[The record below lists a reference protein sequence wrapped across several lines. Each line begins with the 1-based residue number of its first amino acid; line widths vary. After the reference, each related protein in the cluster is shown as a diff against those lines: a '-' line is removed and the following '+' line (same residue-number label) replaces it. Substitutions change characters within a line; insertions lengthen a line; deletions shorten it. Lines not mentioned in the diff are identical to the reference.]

1 MLRISLIIALVA
13 SIAALVVSQIR
24 VAEKI
29 NGLTT
34 ELDTTKQTLS
44 TSQVAE
50 TKAKKDAKDAT
61 AAADL
66 AKKALE
72 SAKTELASASDKADQ
87 QEKRANDLAG
97 QVDRLTQ
104 QRNEAQTELAKWRA
118 SGLTL
123 EQITATILEN
133 KKLNAE
139 NNGIRE
145 ENKVL
150 GRQLTQTKAE
160 LDVLT
165 GRIDKVPLPPGLKGK
180 IIAVDPKYEFVVLDI
195 GGTDGVL
202 KRGEMLINRSG
213 RLVARVRIL
222 TVEPNRCVANIL
234 PDWKQGEPMEGDVAI
249 VGL

>member
-34 ELDTTKQTLS
+34 ELDSTKQSLS
-44 TSQVAE
+44 TSQEAE
-50 TKAKKDAKDAT
+50 RKAKATAKDAT
-61 AAADL
+61 AAADQ

-72 SAKTELASASDKADQ
+72 STKAELASASEKAEQ
-87 QEKRANDLAG
+87 QEKRANEQAA

-104 QRNEAQTELAKWRA
+104 QRNEAQTELARWKA

-123 EQITATILEN
+123 EQITATIQEN
-133 KKLNAE
+133 KRLNGD
-139 NNGIRE
+139 NTGLKE

-150 GRQLTQTKAE
+150 GRQLTQTRAE

-165 GRIDKVPLPPGLKGK
+165 GRIDKVPLPLG
-180 IIAVDPKYEFVVLDI
+180 
-195 GGTDGVL
+195 
-202 KRGEMLINRSG
+202 
-213 RLVARVRIL
+213 
-222 TVEPNRCVANIL
+222 
-234 PDWKQGEPMEGDVAI
+234 
-249 VGL
+249 

>member
-1 MLRISLIIALVA
+1 MLRISLIIALMA

-24 VAEKI
+24 LAEKI

-44 TSQVAE
+44 TSQEAE
-50 TKAKKDAKDAT
+50 RKAKKDAKDAT
-61 AAADL
+61 AAADQ
-66 AKKALE
+66 AKKSLE
-72 SAKTELASASDKADQ
+72 TTKAELATASEKADQ

-97 QVDRLTQ
+97 QVDKLTQ
-104 QRNEAQTELAKWRA
+104 QRNDAQTELAKWKA

-123 EQITATILEN
+123 EQITATLLEN
-133 KKLNAE
+133 KKLTGE
-139 NNGIRE
+139 NNGLKE
-145 ENKVL
+145 ENKIL
-150 GRQLTQTKAE
+150 ARKLLTVESE
-160 LDVLT
+160 LAYFT
-165 GRIDKVPLPPGLKGK
+165 GADKKVQLPPGLKGK

-195 GGTDGVL
+195 GETQGVL

-213 RLVARVRIL
+213 RLVAKVRIL
-222 TVEPNRCVANIL
+222 SVETNRCVANIL

>member
-1 MLRISLIIALVA
+1 
-13 SIAALVVSQIR
+13 

-34 ELDTTKQTLS
+34 ELDSTKQTLV
-44 TSQVAE
+44 TSQEAE
-50 TKAKKDAKDAT
+50 RKAKKDAKDAT
-61 AAADL
+61 TAADL

-72 SAKTELASASDKADQ
+72 TAKTELAAASEKADQ
-87 QEKRANDLAG
+87 QEKRANELAAK
-97 QVDRLTQ
+97 VDKLTQ
-104 QRNEAQTELAKWRA
+104 ERNDAQTELAKWKA
-118 SGLTL
+118 SGVTL

-133 KKLNAE
+133 KKLTGE
-139 NNGIRE
+139 NNGLKG

-160 LDVLT
+160 LDLLT

-195 GGTDGVL
+195 GETQGVL

-213 RLVARVRIL
+213 RLVAKVRIL
-222 TVEPNRCVANIL
+222 SVEPNRCVANVL

>member
-13 SIAALVVSQIR
+13 GVAALVVSQMR

-34 ELDTTKQTLS
+34 ELDSTKQTLA
-44 TSQVAE
+44 TAQEAE
-50 TKAKKDAKDAT
+50 RKAKKDAKDAT
-61 AAADL
+61 TAADQ

-72 SAKTELASASDKADQ
+72 TTKTELASASEKADQ
-87 QEKRANDLAG
+87 QEKRANELAAR
-97 QVDRLTQ
+97 VDRLTQ
-104 QRNEAQTELAKWRA
+104 ERNDAQTELAKWKA

-123 EQITATILEN
+123 EQITATIVEN
-133 KKLNAE
+133 KKLVSE
-139 NNGIRE
+139 NNGLKE

-150 GRQLTQTKAE
+150 GRRLTQTKAE
-160 LDVLT
+160 LDLLT
-165 GRIDKVPLPPGLKGK
+165 GTIDKVPLPPGLKGK

-195 GGTDGVL
+195 GEAQGVL

-213 RLVARVRIL
+213 RLVAKVRIL
-222 TVEPNRCVANIL
+222 SVEPNRCIANVL
-234 PDWKQGEPMEGDVAI
+234 PNWKQGEPMEGDVAI

>member
-104 QRNEAQTELAKWRA
+104 QRNEAQPELSKWRA

>member
-13 SIAALVVSQIR
+13 GIAALVISQMK
-24 VAEKI
+24 VADKI
-29 NGLTT
+29 HGLETKLT
-34 ELDTTKQTLS
+34 ETEQQLQTS
-44 TSQVAE
+44 KAAE
-50 TKAKKDAKDAT
+50 SKAKKDAKDAT
-61 AAADL
+61 AAADKLKKDLDTTKADL
-66 AKKALE
+66 AG
-72 SAKTELASASDKADQ
+72 ASEKADQ
-87 QEKRANDLAG
+87 QEKRANDLAA
-97 QVDRLTQ
+97 QKDRLTQ
-104 QRNEAQTELAKWRA
+104 ERNDAQTELAKWKA

-133 KKLNAE
+133 KKLTVE
-139 NNGIRE
+139 NNGLKE

-150 GRQLTQTKAE
+150 GRQLTQTRAE
-160 LDVLT
+160 LDLLT

-195 GGTDGVL
+195 GESQGVL

-213 RLVARVRIL
+213 RLVAKVRIL
-222 TVEPNRCVANIL
+222 SVEPNRCVANIL

>member
-13 SIAALVVSQIR
+13 GIAALAVTQLR
-24 VAEKI
+24 VAENIKT
-29 NGLTT
+29 LTGERDQFKADSERT
-34 ELDTTKQTLS
+34 QKEALD
-44 TSQVAE
+44 
-50 TKAKKDAKDAT
+50 AKKLAKEAT
-61 AAADL
+61 AAADQ

-72 SAKTELASASDKADQ
+72 TAKTELASASERADQ
-87 QEKRANDLAG
+87 QEKRANDLAA
-97 QVDRLTQ
+97 QKDKLTQ
-104 QRNEAQTELAKWRA
+104 ERNEAQTELAKWKA

-123 EQITATILEN
+123 EKITATILEN
-133 KKLNAE
+133 KKLTVE
-139 NNGIRE
+139 NNGLKE

-150 GRQLTQTKAE
+150 GRQLTQTRAE
-160 LDVLT
+160 LDLLT

-195 GGTDGVL
+195 GETQGVL

-222 TVEPNRCVANIL
+222 SVEPNRCVANVL

>member
-29 NGLTT
+29 NALTT
-34 ELDTTKQTLS
+34 ELDSTKQSLAN
-44 TSQVAE
+44 SQEAE
-50 TKAKKDAKDAT
+50 RKAKKDAKDAT
-61 AAADL
+61 AAADQ
-66 AKKALE
+66 AKRALE
-72 SAKTELASASDKADQ
+72 TTKTELSAASEKADQ
-87 QEKRANDLAG
+87 QEKRANDLAT
-97 QVDRLTQ
+97 QKDKLTQ
-104 QRNEAQTELAKWRA
+104 ERNDSQAELAKWKA

-123 EQITATILEN
+123 EKIQATIVED
-133 KKLNAE
+133 KKLVAE
-139 NNGIRE
+139 NNGLKE

-150 GRQLTQTKAE
+150 GRKLVTVESE
-160 LDVLT
+160 LAYFT
-165 GRIDKVPLPPGLKGK
+165 GADKKVQLPPGLKGK

-195 GGTDGVL
+195 GETQGVL

-213 RLVARVRIL
+213 RLVAKVRIL
-222 TVEPNRCVANIL
+222 SVETNRSVANVL